1 MVHTEDLIHKLT
13 PREVSL
19 SRCSGESPSRRGLKD
34 LVRQVRMVVFSS
46 LYWDGSSQES
56 LRDFLS
62 LRITKI
68 SEILR
73 EQLYRGICFSCTQR
87 RKENCKDIAHD
98 WADQILE
105 ALPQLQ
111 SLLEKD
117 VDAAYRGDPA
127 AVSRGE
133 IVYSYPS
140 IEAMLHYRLAHAMYR
155 IGVPFIPRI
164 LTELA
169 HSSTGIDI
177 HPAATI
183 GEYFFID
190 HGTGVVIGSTTIIG
204 NHCRLY
210 QGVTLGAANFKTD
223 KDGSIIRDNRKRHPT
238 LKDSVVVYA
247 EATIL
252 GDITIGEG
260 AVIGGNLWVTEHVE
274 PGVKVLQPSYATQL
288 PSRK

>member
-1 MVHTEDLIHKLT
+1 MVDMDDLIRRVT
-13 PREVSL
+13 PQDISL
-19 SRCSGESPSRRGLKD
+19 ARCNGESPSRRGLEN

-46 LYWDGSSQES
+46 LYWNGTSQKS
-56 LRDFLS
+56 FHDFLS
-62 LRITKI
+62 LRIAKI

-87 RKENCKDIAHD
+87 GRGGCQDIAHR

-105 ALPQLQ
+105 ELPHLQ
-111 SLLEKD
+111 SILEKD
-117 VDAAYRGDPA
+117 VDAAYKGDPA

-190 HGTGVVIGSTTIIG
+190 HGTGVVIGSTAIIG

-210 QGVTLGAANFKTD
+210 QGVTLGAASFKTN
-223 KDGSIIRDNRKRHPT
+223 KDGSIIRDNQKRHPT

-274 PGVKVLQPSYATQL
+274 PGVKVLQQSYATQL